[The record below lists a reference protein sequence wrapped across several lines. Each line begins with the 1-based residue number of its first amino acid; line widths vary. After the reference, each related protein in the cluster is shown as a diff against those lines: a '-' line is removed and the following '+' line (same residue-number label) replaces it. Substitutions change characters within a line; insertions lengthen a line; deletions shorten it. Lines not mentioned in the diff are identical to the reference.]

1 MCRGPVAAGVSS
13 KVIDGLYPN
22 ASFDYKAYSADGC
35 ASTDL
40 IASADS
46 FTTMSSIYNILN
58 DKGSAEKNVT
68 ASTDR
73 AFAFTTGSH
82 SGGYKLG
89 GVILELSEKTAG
101 GTLRATLRAAD
112 NNLPSSTV
120 LATLTGT
127 VLTGSPWPETKYT
140 CSGSGCDLSADETYF
155 VVLENTANTGAY
167 SWAWTTDN
175 STTKWPSN
183 SGWGIGT
190 GYVKSGAI
198 WTAETSYH
206 LAEAGFRLRP

>member
-127 VLTGSPWPETKYT
+127 APTGSSWAETKFT
-140 CSGSGCDLSADETYF
+140 CSGSGCNLSADETYF

-167 SWAWTTDN
+167 SWEWTTDN

-183 SGWGIGT
+183 SGWAIGT
-190 GYVKSGAI
+190 GYVKSGAT
-198 WTAETSYH
+198 WTTETIYH